1 MNIRVLASFWVS
13 VFSRKKKK
21 MPRSGITR
29 SHGNSIFSFLRKFH
43 TVFHS
48 VCTNLHPHQ
57 YCRRKNFMLEQNH
70 VFPQKKDWPGLGVW
84 KSPKQWP
91 RTSGSWFPRLSRSK
105 AKRQRVQEGLGVGC
119 TGKEGVIVRE
129 GPAHDGEQ
137 AQTTFLWQDIYQEGK
152 HSSESPSLIVLGL
165 PWWLRW

>member
-1 MNIRVLASFWVS
+1 
-13 VFSRKKKK
+13 
-21 MPRSGITR
+21 
-29 SHGNSIFSFLRKFH
+29 
-43 TVFHS
+43 
-48 VCTNLHPHQ
+48 
-57 YCRRKNFMLEQNH
+57 MLEQNH

-137 AQTTFLWQDIYQEGK
+137 AQTTFLGQDIYQEGK

-165 PWWLRW
+165 PW